1 MIRHFH
7 YTTSSRRSSLLY
19 DAETKHWIYT
29 DEIRK
34 GVVKHVQITSL
45 LLHCRDFPFY
55 DCTHPASR
63 RLVLCLTCDLKKRRK
78 NRASIF
84 TCVCVLLL
92 LLVVVVS
99 LCGILYF
106 IAYWSY
112 GHNRLVQ
119 FRIPP
124 VLHVWLRDMSRAPY
138 ISLHTSIWALS
149 HTNCPP

>member
-34 GVVKHVQITSL
+34 GDVKHVQITSL

-63 RLVLCLTCDLKKRRK
+63 RLVLSLTCDLKKRRK

-112 GHNRLVQ
+112 GHSRLVQ
-119 FRIPP
+119 FKSSCMTTW
-124 VLHVWLRDMSRAPY
+124 HVQG
-138 ISLHTSIWALS
+138 SLHSAAYIHMGSLT
-149 HTNCPP
+149 H